1 MKREILRFAVFVF
14 SIIVTAVGFAW
25 GEHAMNRIVDTQ
37 AMLIRH
43 TATKLQQQ
51 VAEQNART
59 YIAQLSPEKKQEL
72 KKEKVRLAVPT
83 VRSKETSSK
92 AKVVV
97 MIYDP
102 PTETFT
108 SNTVYELGTTPET
121 GNLIT
126 YERDMA
132 AKYVGH

>member
-1 MKREILRFAVFVF
+1 MF
-14 SIIVTAVGFAW
+14 
-25 GEHAMNRIVDTQ
+25 
-37 AMLIRH
+37 IRH
-43 TATKLQQQ
+43 TATQLQRQT
-51 VAEQNART
+51 AEQNART

-132 AKYVGH
+132 AKYVGY